1 MIAMN
6 WNAQLLAALIMTIL
20 TTGCTTAFAGHKL
33 KHQQR
38 EHFTDTA
45 RVTRVV
51 PLYRTVQ
58 IAEPRKECYEKE
70 VRRYYHDAN
79 GYNSATPM
87 IAGGV
92 LGGIIGNQ
100 FGKGNGKT
108 AMTIAGTVLGGS
120 IGRDVG
126 MRNKRYSY
134 YEPKTE
140 THCEVINDYRE
151 EEELDGYRVSYRYHG
166 EEFNTILPY
175 HPGKRLKLDVSIK
188 PYE

>member
-1 MIAMN
+1 MN
-6 WNAQLLAALIMTIL
+6 RNTQLIAALVITIL
-20 TTGCTTAFAGHKL
+20 TAGCTTAFAGHKF

-45 RVTRVV
+45 RVTNVV
-51 PLYRTVQ
+51 PIYRTVQ
-58 IAEPRKECYEKE
+58 IAEPREECYEKE
-70 VRRYYHDAN
+70 VRRYYHDDN

-100 FGKGNGKT
+100 FGNGNGKT
-108 AMTIAGTVLGGS
+108 FMTIAGTVLGGS

-126 MRNKRYSY
+126 MKNKRHSY
-134 YEPKTE
+134 YAPTTE

-166 EEFNTILPY
+166 EEFDTTLPY
-175 HPGKRLKLDVSIK
+175 HPGKRIKLDVSIK